1 MPCWAIKRN
10 GASLGELR
18 RATSIRFSSKELSL
32 SQGALALK
40 EHELLAAVVVSK
52 KTRFDHL
59 VRFIPARRSIFFAYV
74 AQLAAAEWP
83 QHAHAMATKA
93 ILNLMLFRSVRASR
107 CTGAVSQ
114 LCIRVANAY
123 TRVLIGRSPQPIIHY
138 VVV

>member
-83 QHAHAMATKA
+83 QHPRDDGQGCTLSDA
-93 ILNLMLFRSVRASR
+93 LPLSPSCNSR
-107 CTGAVSQ
+107 CTGV
-114 LCIRVANAY
+114 LCPSCAS
-123 TRVLIGRSPQPIIHY
+123 G
-138 VVV
+138 